1 MDLQKKITK
10 GIDRLIAHAD
20 KYPKTDMAF
29 YANIGIEMLTRKAHQ
44 LEERDKVGNY
54 ELLQQ
59 SALLCMMAEMCEE
72 IERLRKQNNTIT
84 TMFGECLERL
94 PV

>member
-1 MDLQKKITK
+1 MDLQDKLTQ

-29 YANIGIEMLTRKAHQ
+29 YANVSIDILTHKAHQ
-44 LEERDKVGNY
+44 LEGDKVGNH

-72 IERLRKQNNTIT
+72 IERLRKQNDTIT

>member
-1 MDLQKKITK
+1 MNIQKKITE

-20 KYPKTDMAF
+20 KYPKTDMAL
-29 YANIGIEMLTRKAHQ
+29 YANVSVDMLTHKAHQ
-44 LEERDKVGNY
+44 LEEGDIVGNC
-54 ELLQQ
+54 ELLQH
-59 SALLCMMAEMCEE
+59 SALLCMMTEMCEE
-72 IERLRKQNNTIT
+72 IERLRKQNDTIT